1 MDGKTTSA
9 RVITTTIATH
19 TTDHQSSPAPTII
32 NRHTAHSFAIPIYT
46 RVQCGPRRRAPARSS
61 TATRAP
67 EPGPELHY
75 VHPLQLMGECQV
87 SVIYGTFWARL
98 LQANHTQVHDSYCS
112 MSCMYVLT
120 LAMLVEGSHRILDSR
135 NMVLI
140 TGKAFTILG
149 LVVKW
154 SDLRIQRCTAMNA
167 GSATGSP
174 GARYIRVKNSDK

>member
-1 MDGKTTSA
+1 MFKTKKPTSLKWSNIGRQNYECQGHHDHHRHA
-9 RVITTTIATH
+9 HHGSSIITRTNN
-19 TTDHQSSPAPTII
+19 HQSPHCSFL
-32 NRHTAHSFAIPIYT
+32 RHPDLYT
-46 RVQCGPRRRAPARSS
+46 GSYSTGPRARARE
-61 TATRAP
+61 P

-87 SVIYGTFWARL
+87 SVIYGTFWTRL

-149 LVVKW
+149 LVVNG
-154 SDLRIQRCTAMNA
+154 RI
-167 GSATGSP
+167 
-174 GARYIRVKNSDK
+174 

>member
-19 TTDHQSSPAPTII
+19 TTDRQSSPSPTII

-61 TATRAP
+61 TATRSYSTGPRARAREP

-87 SVIYGTFWARL
+87 SVIYGTFWTRL

-149 LVVKW
+149 LVVNG
-154 SDLRIQRCTAMNA
+154 RI
-167 GSATGSP
+167 
-174 GARYIRVKNSDK
+174 

>member
-1 MDGKTTSA
+1 
-9 RVITTTIATH
+9 
-19 TTDHQSSPAPTII
+19 
-32 NRHTAHSFAIPIYT
+32 
-46 RVQCGPRRRAPARSS
+46 
-61 TATRAP
+61 
-67 EPGPELHY
+67 
-75 VHPLQLMGECQV
+75 MGECQV

-154 SDLRIQRCTAMNA
+154 MVRSEDTALHCDERRQRDGVSRRAIHQ
-167 GSATGSP
+167 SED
-174 GARYIRVKNSDK
+174 I

>member
-1 MDGKTTSA
+1 
-9 RVITTTIATH
+9 
-19 TTDHQSSPAPTII
+19 
-32 NRHTAHSFAIPIYT
+32 
-46 RVQCGPRRRAPARSS
+46 
-61 TATRAP
+61 
-67 EPGPELHY
+67 
-75 VHPLQLMGECQV
+75 MGECQV
-87 SVIYGTFWARL
+87 SVIYGTFWTRL

-120 LAMLVEGSHRILDSR
+120 LAMLVEGCHRILDSR

-167 GSATGSP
+167 GSATGSH
-174 GARYIRVKNSDK
+174 GARYIRVQNSDRLWAQRLIGMGPTQPPAAEFARCCAPCHLVPAPHTHYDSSCSPSCLHVRLEPLLEWGSECSRPRSPLA

>member
-1 MDGKTTSA
+1 
-9 RVITTTIATH
+9 
-19 TTDHQSSPAPTII
+19 
-32 NRHTAHSFAIPIYT
+32 
-46 RVQCGPRRRAPARSS
+46 
-61 TATRAP
+61 
-67 EPGPELHY
+67 
-75 VHPLQLMGECQV
+75 MGECQV
-87 SVIYGTFWARL
+87 SVIYGTFWTRL

-167 GSATGSP
+167 GSATGSH
-174 GARYIRVKNSDK
+174 GARYIRVQNSDIYCSLIAHRTVASTASKEFFLHSKELLQKQH

>member
-1 MDGKTTSA
+1 
-9 RVITTTIATH
+9 
-19 TTDHQSSPAPTII
+19 
-32 NRHTAHSFAIPIYT
+32 
-46 RVQCGPRRRAPARSS
+46 
-61 TATRAP
+61 
-67 EPGPELHY
+67 
-75 VHPLQLMGECQV
+75 MGECQV

-167 GSATGSP
+167 GSATGSH
-174 GARYIRVKNSDK
+174 GARYIRVQNSDRYGPDAASSC